1 MKVEVQ
7 KFSSLASL
15 IQQNGVK
22 TENDFVENP
31 LMVSYRLSDVKLEQI
46 TEFKSIAKSNSNEF
60 ELYVNVHTRSNSKK
74 TLVDEFLDSNSCRII
89 HTQGGDGIDLINNTL
104 VLYKKV
110 KTHG

>member
-15 IQQNGVK
+15 IQKNGVK
-22 TENDFVENP
+22 TENAFVENP
-31 LMVSYRLSDVKLEQI
+31 KMVSYRLSNVKLEQI

-60 ELYVNVHTRSNSKK
+60 ELYVNVHTKSNSKK

-89 HTQGGDGIDLINNTL
+89 FSQDGDGIDLINNTL
-104 VLYKKV
+104 ILYKKLN
-110 KTHG
+110 